1 MVNIFPVLFRNILF
15 VYFAFAVFFSLSL
28 LVKGLCGVV
37 EPETGTEELR
47 TLHEKAPM
55 RIISGGCMLACLLAV
70 LSVWGGF

>member
-37 EPETGTEELR
+37 EPESGTEELR

-55 RIISGGCMLACLLAV
+55 RVNYSALKCRASSERLAPL
-70 LSVWGGF
+70 